1 MSDFEE
7 TKSAFSVWSEAGRAL
22 DMRVSPAWACS
33 TNEVE
38 RCLARE
44 SVVPVVVQSSEAR
57 DDEEEDE
64 EEDEEN
70 RGKAGGVRTT
80 MPLWLVESL
89 ARQDV
94 DVRLDTQA
102 PRQGNDGARTLSLF
116 SERALEIVRVNPKV
130 VNFGTLPS
138 FYATGAAVLVAQG
151 GMDGNASA
159 LDRIMAQRLEDVGT
173 KAANMDSSDVA
184 AYTQLLARPEKT
196 FFEAVHGD
204 AIALNEW
211 REQKPLHITPSAY
224 VTAAQD
230 ASGDP
235 RDDNPAKR
243 QRLV

>member
-1 MSDFEE
+1 
-7 TKSAFSVWSEAGRAL
+7 
-22 DMRVSPAWACS
+22 
-33 TNEVE
+33 VE

-44 SVVPVVVQSSEAR
+44 SVVPVVVRGADAR
-57 DDEEEDE
+57 GDDEDEDEEEEDE
-64 EEDEEN
+64 EGRKRD
-70 RGKAGGVRTT
+70 RAAGTRTT

-138 FYATGAAVLVAQG
+138 FYSTGAAVLVAQG
-151 GMDGNASA
+151 GMDSNASA

-173 KAANMDSSDVA
+173 KAANMDSSDVT

-196 FFEAVHGD
+196 FFEAVHSD

-211 REQKPLHITPSAY
+211 REQKPLHISPSAY

-230 ASGDP
+230 ASGETGSG
-235 RDDNPAKR
+235 NPAKR
-243 QRLV
+243 QRVA